1 MSELLVEQLPF
12 VPKWEPSHPE
22 WNEVREKQLWNGILH
37 DIATLMY
44 DGVISVQEWEKIYI
58 SLPVS
63 LREEY
68 KIQNATDTR
77 DTIIRELLLR
87 WMFDS
92 EDLLLLILL
101 SPGEWIAML
110 IGHNK
115 IKDSLTPANLLL
127 SLAKLFVGNVVWLVL
142 TGIKQV
148 YDAYYPEIIK
158 ITPEEAK
165 IYVQLPEN
173 WYQIWFQDIPK
184 ELKNPVSS
192 SIFTGIFMRYYTAIC
207 ETKSPEFCKKA
218 LDNFLATFP
227 AEVGLAREVVRSQLG
242 V

>member
-1 MSELLVEQLPF
+1 MSELPIEQLSLI
-12 VPKWEPSHPE
+12 PKWEPSHPE
-22 WNEVREKQLWNGILH
+22 QNEVQKEKLWAVILR

-44 DGVISVQEWEKIYI
+44 DSVISVQEWEKIFSSI
-58 SLPVS
+58 PVR
-63 LREEY
+63 LREAY
-68 KIQNATDTR
+68 NIQNATDTR
-77 DTIIRELLLR
+77 NVIIQELLLR
-87 WMFDS
+87 GMFDN
-92 EDLLLLILL
+92 EDRLLLILL
-101 SPGEWIAML
+101 SPAEWIAML

-115 IKDSLTPANLLL
+115 LKDSLTPANLLL

-148 YDAYYPEIIK
+148 YDIYYPELIK
-158 ITPEEAK
+158 ITPEETK
-165 IYVQLPEN
+165 IYAQLPEN
-173 WYQIWFQDIPK
+173 WYQIWFQDVPI

-192 SIFTGIFMRYYTAIC
+192 SIFMGIFMRYYTAIC

-227 AEVGLAREVVRSQLG
+227 AEVGLAPEVVRSQLG

>member
-1 MSELLVEQLPF
+1 MSELLVEQPPF
-12 VPKWEPSHPE
+12 APKWEPSHPE
-22 WNEVREKQLWNGILH
+22 QNEAQKEKLWAVILR

-68 KIQNATDTR
+68 NIQNATDTR
-77 DTIIRELLLR
+77 NVIIEKLLLR
-87 WMFDS
+87 GAFDS

-158 ITPEEAK
+158 ITPKEAK
-165 IYVQLPEN
+165 IYAQLPEN

-192 SIFTGIFMRYYTAIC
+192 SLFTGIFMKYYISIC
-207 ETKSPEFCKKA
+207 ETKSQEFCKKT